1 MVNAISTLVGE
12 ELEGEDKYA
21 GTLAGNNGSIYGI
34 PATAR
39 RVVKFNLL
47 DKSMIHIGPDLG
59 DDRWK
64 WRRGAITD
72 GGIIYCI
79 PFYCFHGILKID
91 TNTDTVTEL
100 DRNLPPERGGFMWNS
115 CATAL
120 DGCVYFIP
128 YNARRIMKLDPNN
141 DDAMSSVGDD
151 LGDEEDKYIG
161 TVVGIDGCVYGIP
174 SHSKRIL
181 KYDPIN
187 DTTSFVGK
195 KADACFKCTGSGAL
209 GRNGC
214 IYAVTRDG
222 RVLKIDTTNNV
233 HCFVGNSVESD
244 HYDQGW
250 GDAIFGIDG
259 CIYWPPDKAH
269 RILKYDPHTNKA
281 SLEGD
286 DFGEFGYEDSKC
298 NKWRNGALA
307 ADGVI
312 YCLPLASNQVL
323 SIDPLKEFSMNVR
336 NNMNGH
342 VEPLS
347 FLFQIKESDIAS
359 NQTYFD
365 YAVAKFGLDRV
376 LEVLE
381 EHLPLAD
388 RVCSLSNLYPFMI
401 AASYEKSAL
410 SLIYYL
416 LRQYPSL
423 LNQYCTYNEKKP
435 KRILAG
441 RESDTLEIK

>member
-1 MVNAISTLVGE
+1 MNAFTSC
-12 ELEGEDKYA
+12 
-21 GTLAGNNGSIYGI
+21 
-34 PATAR
+34 PAR
-39 RVVKFNLL
+39 
-47 DKSMIHIGPDLG
+47 D
-59 DDRWK
+59 
-64 WRRGAITD
+64 
-72 GGIIYCI
+72 
-79 PFYCFHGILKID
+79 
-91 TNTDTVTEL
+91 
-100 DRNLPPERGGFMWNS
+100 
-115 CATAL
+115 
-120 DGCVYFIP
+120 
-128 YNARRIMKLDPNN
+128 ARRIMKLDPNN
-141 DDAMSSVGDD
+141 NDAMSSVRHDFGH
-151 LGDEEDKYIG
+151 GSYRYNG
-161 TVVGIDGCVYGIP
+161 TVGIDGCVYGIP
-174 SHSKRIL
+174 FGPGRIV

-187 DTTSFVGK
+187 NTTSFVGEK
-195 KADACFKCTGSGAL
+195 VKLCTTRGCAV
-209 GRNGC
+209 GRDGC
-214 IYAVTRDG
+214 IYKIDIETNSSLHRL

-233 HCFVGNSVESD
+233 HWFVGNSVESD

-250 GDAIFGIDG
+250 GDAILGIDG

-286 DFGEFGYEDSKC
+286 DFGDFGYEESYKW
-298 NKWRNGALA
+298 NKWRNGASA

-312 YCLPLASNQVL
+312 YCLPLAANQVL
-323 SIDPLKEFSMNVR
+323 SIDPFKEFSMNVR

-342 VEPLS
+342 LEPLS
-347 FLFQIKESDIAS
+347 FLFQIKEPDTAS

-365 YAVAKFGLDRV
+365 CAVAKFGMDRV

-381 EHLPLAD
+381 EHMPLAD

-423 LNQYCTYNEKKP
+423 LNQYCPYKEKNR

>member
-1 MVNAISTLVGE
+1 
-12 ELEGEDKYA
+12 
-21 GTLAGNNGSIYGI
+21 
-34 PATAR
+34 
-39 RVVKFNLL
+39 
-47 DKSMIHIGPDLG
+47 
-59 DDRWK
+59 
-64 WRRGAITD
+64 
-72 GGIIYCI
+72 
-79 PFYCFHGILKID
+79 
-91 TNTDTVTEL
+91 
-100 DRNLPPERGGFMWNS
+100 MWNS

-286 DFGEFGYEDSKC
+286 DFGDFGYEDSKC

-423 LNQYCTYNEKKP
+423 LNQYCTYNEKKR